1 MTISLV
7 EFDDVDS
14 DDPNDAY
21 WAVIERISLASK
33 TYNHENAGPL
43 RLASTLRLAQLAGY
57 DTAEQH
63 FWPQT
68 G

>member
-1 MTISLV
+1 MTISFV
-7 EFDDVDS
+7 DFDDVDT

-21 WAVIERISLASK
+21 WAVVERISMASK

-43 RLASTLRLAQLAGY
+43 RMASTLRFAKARC
-57 DTAEQH
+57 DAAH
-63 FWPQT
+63 SSCWPKT